1 MIKKPG
7 KSKNKESKPEK
18 EKEAEPAKKETEP
31 AQQVKKN
38 SIDKF
43 LGVVSNINFDI
54 ISDNPISS
62 NSKQEEEVIDP
73 EVLKYSFALDTSRIK
88 TSLHK
93 KQLDYDVFFDDEQ
106 QEGIFESNESEGF
119 GKCKESNVDWE
130 DNAPVFTRKRSIS
143 SKKKSKFNFS
153 KKLKNNIQTIAE
165 NKANNAI
172 SPEKKKKNVS
182 TSLPKMVKKSSLDS
196 NEEIDKPTTKK
207 GHFNFTKKIMIN
219 AQQQI
224 NNDDAKSQISVTS
237 KKSEKGKK
245 VVPKLKIDP
254 EEYTAKKKENI
265 KNLITELIKTCIKKS
280 KSSAGLKKE
289 RIEAFKKAM
298 EIEKAKEPNKEL
310 EKLKLE
316 SNSGEKN
323 ILILSLM
330 FNISKDFPPLKNGK
344 QLEMKEATEIV
355 KNNQINL
362 FDFPLMHVK
371 RFKEEVT
378 KYINN

>member
-172 SPEKKKKNVS
+172 SPEKNKK
-182 TSLPKMVKKSSLDS
+182 
-196 NEEIDKPTTKK
+196 TK
-207 GHFNFTKKIMIN
+207 
-219 AQQQI
+219 
-224 NNDDAKSQISVTS
+224 
-237 KKSEKGKK
+237 
-245 VVPKLKIDP
+245 
-254 EEYTAKKKENI
+254 
-265 KNLITELIKTCIKKS
+265 
-280 KSSAGLKKE
+280 
-289 RIEAFKKAM
+289 
-298 EIEKAKEPNKEL
+298 
-310 EKLKLE
+310 
-316 SNSGEKN
+316 
-323 ILILSLM
+323 
-330 FNISKDFPPLKNGK
+330 
-344 QLEMKEATEIV
+344 
-355 KNNQINL
+355 
-362 FDFPLMHVK
+362 
-371 RFKEEVT
+371 
-378 KYINN
+378 